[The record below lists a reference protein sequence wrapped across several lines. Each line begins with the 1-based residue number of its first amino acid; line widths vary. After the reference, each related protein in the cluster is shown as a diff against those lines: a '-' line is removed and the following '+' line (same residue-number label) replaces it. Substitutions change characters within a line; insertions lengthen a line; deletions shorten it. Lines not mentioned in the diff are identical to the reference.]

1 MSKLEFKLINLTPKH
16 NDLNYKELPQ
26 ELKIELKNIGDQ
38 LLESRKK
45 LRKIRYKIR
54 EEVEQL
60 GENITLMNLLAGPLI
75 LLLIFS
81 YSRYYRKYKK

>member
-1 MSKLEFKLINLTPKH
+1 
-16 NDLNYKELPQ
+16 
-26 ELKIELKNIGDQ
+26 
-38 LLESRKK
+38 LESRKK

-60 GENITLMNLLAGPLI
+60 GANITLMNLLAGPLI